1 MNEKVESE
9 NIRMF
14 EIKYLGATNTL
25 GSRIRISDLRFKKSV
40 IIDRNYES
48 NSAYIDA
55 EQYLNKIGIRIDFFG
70 EGIET
75 DFLMSRNFE
84 TALIKEVKK

>member
-1 MNEKVESE
+1 MNEKMKRE

-25 GSRIRISDLRFKKSV
+25 GTRIRISDLRFKKSV
-40 IIDRNYES
+40 IIDTDNIFL
-48 NSAYIDA
+48 IDA
-55 EQYLNKIGIRIDFFG
+55 EQYLNKIGIKIDFFG

-84 TALIKEVKK
+84 TALIKVSGWV

>member
-1 MNEKVESE
+1 
-9 NIRMF
+9 MF

-25 GSRIRISDLRFKKSV
+25 GTRIRISDLRFKKSV
-40 IIDRNYES
+40 IIDTDNIFL
-48 NSAYIDA
+48 IDA
-55 EQYLNKIGIRIDFFG
+55 EQYLNKIGIKIDFFG

-84 TALIKEVKK
+84 TALIKVSGWV

>member
-1 MNEKVESE
+1 
-9 NIRMF
+9 MF

-25 GSRIRISDLRFKKSV
+25 GTRIRISDLRFKKSV
-40 IIDRNYES
+40 IIDTDNIFL
-48 NSAYIDA
+48 IDA

-84 TALIKEVKK
+84 TALIKVSGWV